1 MPSTLFGRD
10 VLSLADVTPQEVQ
23 EILDVAA
30 QFKAHPE
37 KCINDA
43 PLKGKALAIIMQK
56 PSLRTRVSFE
66 VACSRLGAH
75 PVVMTG
81 DNGAFSRNE
90 PVCDTACVLERF
102 CDAIILRTF
111 DDVLIQELA
120 YYARVPVI
128 NALTDG
134 HHPCQG
140 LADLLT
146 IREKFGSFENLKFV
160 YTGDG
165 ANNMAHTYLL
175 AGALVGMDVTIVTPG
190 SHQPNAEVFAQA
202 RAIANQTGA
211 HLAVTSD
218 PQEGLKDAN
227 IVMTDTFTSMGQEDE
242 HDERLALFLPY
253 QVNAD
258 SFAIAADNAVFMHC
272 LPAHRS
278 EEVTTDIID
287 GPQSIIYDE
296 AENRL
301 HAQQALLY
309 LLLNERD

>member
-1 MPSTLFGRD
+1 MASTLFGRD
-10 VLSLADVTPQEVQ
+10 VLSLADLTPQEVI

-30 QFKAHPE
+30 EFKAHP
-37 KCINDA
+37 KACITEA
-43 PLKGKALAIIMQK
+43 PLKGKAVAIIMQK

-81 DNGAFSRNE
+81 SDGAFSRGE
-90 PVCDTACVLERF
+90 PVNDTACVLERF
-102 CDAIILRTF
+102 CDAIILRTY
-111 DDVLIQELA
+111 DDALIQELA
-120 YYARVPVI
+120 HYANVPVV

-146 IREKFGSFENLKFV
+146 IREKFGSFKGLKFV
-160 YTGDG
+160 YSGDG

-175 AGALVGMDVTIVTPG
+175 AGALVGMDVTIATPP
-190 SHQPNAEVFAQA
+190 SHQPSNEVLAQA
-202 RAIANQTGA
+202 CTIAEQTGA
-211 HLAVTSD
+211 QLKVTDD
-218 PQEGLKDAN
+218 PQDALKDAN

-253 QVNAD
+253 QVNAN
-258 SFAIAADNAVFMHC
+258 SFALAAENAVFMHC

-309 LLLNERD
+309 LLLHERD

>member
-1 MPSTLFGRD
+1 MSSTLFGRD
-10 VLSLADVTPQEVQ
+10 VLSLADLTPQEVQ

-30 QFKAHPE
+30 DFKAHPE
-37 KCINDA
+37 KCINEA

-81 DNGAFSRNE
+81 SDGAFSRGE
-90 PVCDTACVLERF
+90 PVNDTAHVLERF

-111 DDVLIQELA
+111 DDALIKELA
-120 YYARVPVI
+120 EHAQVPVV

-146 IREKFGSFENLKFV
+146 IKEKFGSFEGLKFV

-175 AGALVGMDVTIVTPG
+175 AGALVGMDVVIATPP
-190 SHQPNAEVFAQA
+190 SYQPDADVLEQA
-202 RAIANQTGA
+202 RAIAQQTGA
-211 HLAVTSD
+211 HLEVTDDVQHATS
-218 PQEGLKDAN
+218 GAH

-242 HDERLALFLPY
+242 HDARLALFLPY
-253 QVNAD
+253 QVNKQ
-258 SFAIAADNAVFMHC
+258 SFALASDNAVFMHC
-272 LPAHRS
+272 LPAHRF
-278 EEVTTDIID
+278 EEVTPEIID

-309 LLLNERD
+309 LLLHERD

>member
-1 MPSTLFGRD
+1 MSSTLFGRD
-10 VLSLADVTPQEVQ
+10 VLSLADLTPQEVQ

-30 QFKAHPE
+30 DFKAHPE
-37 KCINDA
+37 KCINEA

-81 DNGAFSRNE
+81 SDGAFSRGE
-90 PVCDTACVLERF
+90 PVNDTAHVLERF

-111 DDVLIQELA
+111 DDALIKELA
-120 YYARVPVI
+120 EHAQVPVV

-146 IREKFGSFENLKFV
+146 IKEKFGSFEGLKFV

-175 AGALVGMDVTIVTPG
+175 AGALVGTLSDFLGTLLFPTAGAYFPPLTVAFLLIGLTAGILSRVVKVKQPLLRVAMIVIPSEIIG
-190 SHQPNAEVFAQA
+190 SY
-202 RAIANQTGA
+202 
-211 HLAVTSD
+211 
-218 PQEGLKDAN
+218 
-227 IVMTDTFTSMGQEDE
+227 
-242 HDERLALFLPY
+242 LFK
-253 QVNAD
+253 
-258 SFAIAADNAVFMHC
+258 SFA
-272 LPAHRS
+272 L
-278 EEVTTDIID
+278 
-287 GPQSIIYDE
+287 
-296 AENRL
+296 NR
-301 HAQQALLY
+301 
-309 LLLNERD
+309 